1 MPKTKI
7 SEFSST
13 PANNTDIDSINIAEG
28 CAPSGI
34 NDAIRELM
42 SQLKDWQAGT
52 SNDPMVI
59 GTTGSLTLNQGTAN
73 GVTYLNGSKVVTSGT
88 AMVFD
93 GANLAVGISTG
104 YRTPT
109 GFNTVAISGSTGGAV
124 DLYSGSTRVGGI
136 GSTGTATY
144 VSSVTATPLIFST
157 NDTEKM
163 RLDSSGNLGLGVTPS
178 AWSTGIST
186 KAIEFIGS
194 SSVYGQSGT
203 DIGFANNAYYNSGWL
218 YRATGTAMLARASSG
233 AFQWFT
239 APSGTAGNAITFTQA
254 MTLDTN
260 GALLV
265 GQTSQSQTTVG
276 FSVTQSGVVS
286 SALAAST
293 SAANSYHLYSTGAG
307 AYRFYVGMGG
317 TINATNTSITGISDV
332 RLKEN
337 IRDLD
342 DGLDVVI
349 ALKPRKFDWKEGK
362 GANTKNARGFI
373 AQEFEQ
379 VLPDMIE
386 EWLDPAPEG
395 EDPYKA
401 VNANLIPTLVKA
413 IQELN
418 TKFEAYKA
426 SHP

>member
-1 MPKTKI
+1 MAQITLN
-7 SEFSST
+7 STGVASS
-13 PANNTDIDSINIAEG
+13 G
-28 CAPSGI
+28 
-34 NDAIRELM
+34 AIVL
-42 SQLKDWQAGT
+42 QT
-52 SNDPMVI
+52 N
-59 GTTGSLTLNQGTAN
+59 GTTAA
-73 GVTYLNGSKVVTSGT
+73 VTIDAAQNV
-88 AMVFD
+88 
-93 GANLAVGISTG
+93 AVGIASG
-104 YRTPT
+104 YRSPT
-109 GFNTVAISGSTGGAV
+109 GFKTVTISGSSGGAV
-124 DLYSGSTRVGGI
+124 DLYSGSTLVGGI

-144 VSSVTATPLIFST
+144 LSSIISTPLIFAT
-157 NDTEKM
+157 ADTERM
-163 RLDSSGNLGLGVTPS
+163 RLDSSGNLCLGTTSQSGNAKVTITTAASNAAITVNATSSGNTGYAFGTGNYGFIDFNSGAGTGYVRIS
-178 AWSTGIST
+178 AINDGGSYSNPIVFGHNTN
-186 KAIEFIGS
+186 AVYGS
-194 SSVYGQSGT
+194 S
-203 DIGFANNAYYNSGWL
+203 
-218 YRATGTAMLARASSG
+218 
-233 AFQWFT
+233 
-239 APSGTAGNAITFTQA
+239 TFTERA
-254 MTLDTN
+254 RIDSA

-276 FSVTQSGVVS
+276 FSATQSGVVS

-307 AYRFYVGMGG
+307 AYRFYVGLGG

-395 EDPYKA
+395 EEPYKA